1 MKWVRYTAEQ
11 RQWAIEQ
18 MGPPAN
24 RRIRALALASG
35 ITEVTLR
42 TWRNA
47 ALIEGSLVRKDSG
60 QSERWSGPEKFRI
73 VLECA
78 PMNEAELSEYCR
90 RIGLLPEQI
99 RQWRTACEQANASMT
114 TSQGVVKPDSGMA
127 RERIK
132 QLERE
137 LRRKDAALAE
147 TAALLVLRK
156 KAEAIWGKDE
166 DE

>member
-1 MKWVRYTAEQ
+1 MKWVRYTVEQ
-11 RQWAIEQ
+11 RQWAIAQ
-18 MGPPAN
+18 MGPPSN
-24 RRIRALALASG
+24 RPIRAIALASG

-47 ALIEGSLVRKDSG
+47 ALIEGSLMRKDSG

-73 VLECA
+73 VVESA
-78 PMNEAELSEYCR
+78 PLNEAELSEYCR
-90 RIGLLPEQI
+90 RKGLLPEQI
-99 RQWRTACEQANASMT
+99 SQWRVGCEQANAPMT
-114 TSQGVVKPDSGMA
+114 KAQGVVKPDTGEA
-127 RERIK
+127 RQRIK
-132 QLERE
+132 MLERE

-147 TAALLVLRK
+147 TAALLVLSK

>member
-11 RQWAIEQ
+11 RQWAIAQ
-18 MGPPAN
+18 MGPPSN
-24 RRIRALALASG
+24 RRIRALALSSG

-60 QSERWSGPEKFRI
+60 QSERWSGPEKFRL
-73 VLECA
+73 VLESA

-90 RIGLLPEQI
+90 RKGLLPAQI
-99 RQWRTACEQANASMT
+99 QQWRMACEQANAPT
-114 TSQGVVKPDSGMA
+114 TTAQGVVKPDMGAA
-127 RERIK
+127 RQRIK
-132 QLERE
+132 LLERE
-137 LRRKDAALAE
+137 LRRKDAAWAE